1 MGRGYVIMRKAAH
14 GAAGKAKRNAER
26 GWKMR
31 ERRCIMPSSRGGKMA
46 LAAAA
51 GCLLL
56 IAAILLLRHGAAPE
70 TPAPSQRLQT
80 AAAGRNDYQLT
91 LRLNP
96 EDSALSITQTLTYR
110 NDTGDAL
117 DTLLLR
123 TWLNAY
129 QTEETSPA
137 ATEELY
143 DSCYPDGFSPGWLEL
158 FDVRWQGEIVTT
170 AYLDAAQTALSV
182 PIPALKPG
190 ECGELT
196 LRAVAHIPVCAHRTG
211 YADGVWMLGNVIPL
225 LSRYEDGAWR
235 QDEYSAVGDP
245 FLSDCANFR
254 VQLFVPEGYVPACTA
269 ALSQAQTG
277 VWTGEAMAA
286 RDLGLCV
293 SAAYKTASAMQG
305 NTLVTAYALD
315 AAGARRGLQAAC
327 RTLETFSALY
337 GEYPYPSYQI
347 CQVDFPFGGME
358 YPAMSLI
365 AGRYFDKDMQ
375 DSLELVMAHETAHQW
390 FYALV
395 GSDQVNQPWQ
405 DEALSEYA
413 MLRYVKARYGQ
424 GSYESLKYFRVDAPM
439 RESVAGS
446 LTPGSPISYF
456 GNLTD
461 YATVVYGRGA
471 ALLLALDTLLP
482 GGVDGFLRQ
491 YAETFA
497 FSYASRTDF
506 ESCLHAYAGM
516 DLSPLLL
523 DYLDTLM

>member
-31 ERRCIMPSSRGGKMA
+31 ERRCIMPSSRDGKIA

-96 EDSALSITQTLTYR
+96 EDSTLSITQTLTYR
-110 NDTGDAL
+110 NDTGDTL

-143 DSCYPDGFSPGWLEL
+143 DSCYSEGFSPGWLEL

-170 AYLDAAQTALSV
+170 AYLDAAQTVLSV
-182 PIPALKPG
+182 SIPALKPG
-190 ECGELT
+190 ESGELT

-211 YADGVWMLGNVIPL
+211 YADGMWMLGNVIPL

-269 ALSQAQTG
+269 ALSQAMR
-277 VWTGEAMAA
+277 E
-286 RDLGLCV
+286 
-293 SAAYKTASAMQG
+293 
-305 NTLVTAYALD
+305 
-315 AAGARRGLQAAC
+315 RGLQNRQRHAGKHAGDGLCAGCC
-327 RTLETFSALY
+327 RRA
-337 GEYPYPSYQI
+337 PW
-347 CQVDFPFGGME
+347 
-358 YPAMSLI
+358 I
-365 AGRYFDKDMQ
+365 AGG
-375 DSLELVMAHETAHQW
+375 LPNA
-390 FYALV
+390 
-395 GSDQVNQPWQ
+395 
-405 DEALSEYA
+405 
-413 MLRYVKARYGQ
+413 
-424 GSYESLKYFRVDAPM
+424 
-439 RESVAGS
+439 
-446 LTPGSPISYF
+446 
-456 GNLTD
+456 GNLQRP
-461 YATVVYGRGA
+461 VRGIS
-471 ALLLALDTLLP
+471 LSIL
-482 GGVDGFLRQ
+482 
-491 YAETFA
+491 
-497 FSYASRTDF
+497 S
-506 ESCLHAYAGM
+506 
-516 DLSPLLL
+516 DLSGGFPLRRHGIPGHEPDRRALF
-523 DYLDTLM
+523 